1 MGRLVNVFSRLV
13 FTREMRNE
21 RRDKS
26 QFLIRKGCN
35 SLEWVRKNKVI
46 ADRKNIRIDVSIREL
61 SEEEKTSFAKHIW
74 NIKYLDEVD
83 FEKVSKLN
91 RVLGNWRAVHSKENI
106 LDCQGQYWL
115 YLILYEGSEMYYVA
129 GVEKINQDD

>member
-1 MGRLVNVFSRLV
+1 MV

-46 ADRKNIRIDVSIREL
+46 SDRKNIRIDVSIREL
-61 SEEEKTSFAKHIW
+61 SEEERTSFAKHIW

-91 RVLGNWRAVHSKENI
+91 RVLGNWRAVNPKENI

-129 GVEKINQDD
+129 GVEKIN